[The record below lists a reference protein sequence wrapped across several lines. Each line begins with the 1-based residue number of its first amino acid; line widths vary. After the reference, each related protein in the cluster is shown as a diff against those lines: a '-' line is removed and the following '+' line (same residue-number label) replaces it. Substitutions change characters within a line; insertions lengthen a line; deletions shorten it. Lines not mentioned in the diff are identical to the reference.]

1 MALQGTIDSFAL
13 ADVLRLLAGSR
24 KTGRLVVN
32 GERGSSSLWLSGGD
46 LVGGSTSGDPTA
58 IDLVD
63 IVFDVLRYETGS
75 FIFEADALCANP
87 LDPAP
92 VGAVLDRAE
101 AYLAEWR
108 DIVAVVPSMSSWI
121 TLAAELPHP
130 EVVVDQAC
138 WTSIVAVGSG
148 STVTSL
154 AEALGLGELPACRL
168 VRALVHAGFVRV
180 GSAMDDPEALV
191 GLSSS
196 DLAAPAVVDLVAP
209 APVTAD
215 APRDEAHADG
225 FDSFDS
231 FDHFDDAT
239 PGDVEDELALP
250 SLTISGLSD
259 DPFAPESYPAPA
271 EEPESG
277 AGGSWL
283 ASEDAQSDVSYGLS
297 MLSPKAAQAVAA
309 AEANAAAEAASGQD
323 EDGVDLSHGA

>member
-13 ADVLRLLAGSR
+13 ADVLRLLANSR

-32 GERGSSSLWLSGGD
+32 GERGSSSLWLSTGD

-58 IDLVD
+58 VDLVD

-75 FIFEADALCANP
+75 FIFEAEALCPSP

-101 AYLAEWR
+101 SYLAEWR
-108 DIVAVVPSMSSWI
+108 DIVAVVPSMNSWV

-148 STVTSL
+148 ATVTTL
-154 AEALGLGELPACRL
+154 AEGLGLGELPACRL
-168 VRALVHAGFVRV
+168 VRALLHAGFVNV
-180 GSAMDDPEALV
+180 GT
-191 GLSSS
+191 
-196 DLAAPAVVDLVAP
+196 AVVEPAP
-209 APVTAD
+209 APGL
-215 APRDEAHADG
+215 PELPNRLP
-225 FDSFDS
+225 SL
-231 FDHFDDAT
+231 DDAAPT
-239 PGDVEDELALP
+239 VTDDPFGEFDPFDAGAAEQDDEEGLALP

-259 DPFAPESYPAPA
+259 DPFAPESFPTA
-271 EEPESG
+271 EEPG
-277 AGGSWL
+277 GDTPGSWSN
-283 ASEDAQSDVSYGLS
+283 AEDGYDVNVGLS

-309 AEANAAAEAASGQD
+309 AEASAGD
-323 EDGVDLSHGA
+323 EDGSGDFLRAD